1 MVSLV
6 SPFELK
12 DKINLLLNTKRPV
25 IVVGPT
31 GSGKTYSVYEVAK
44 SRGYTVVEVNPNTPK
59 EVVEGVVEAI
69 GHKALFPVLY
79 LFDDVDKFESLDAI
93 DTMKVD
99 NFVVMT
105 ANSLPKL
112 SQKMLT
118 LCNVINVRKAYM
130 NEVVSLLSQ
139 RIKNGKVNIS
149 GLSEDLRSVEA
160 VLKGGEGYKKRNIKD
175 DVNSFIEG
183 NREKDVENMDVWVMD
198 NATRCWWGI
207 DVYRAIEVAC
217 LSDFYSNKK
226 LMRALPKG
234 HGIAEFP
241 RYWVAGRQGRKT
253 TRATG
258 WGDGSI

>member
-130 NEVVSLLSQ
+130 NEVVSLLSK

-198 NATRCWWGI
+198 NATRCWWGV

-234 HGIAEFP
+234 HGIVEFP